1 MQTFRFGLIEITVR
15 LDFPL
20 DVLKLCLELFL
31 RLDTLHE
38 HDLVVLVH
46 LIELLVHVLQR
57 HIIILLWQILLHIL
71 LNEATLG
78 F

>member
-20 DVLKLCLELFL
+20 DVLELRLELFL

-57 HIIILLWQILLHIL
+57 HIIILLWQILLHVL
-71 LNEATLG
+71 LNEVTLG

>member
-1 MQTFRFGLIEITVR
+1 
-15 LDFPL
+15 
-20 DVLKLCLELFL
+20 
-31 RLDTLHE
+31 
-38 HDLVVLVH
+38 LVH

-71 LNEATLG
+71 LNEVTLG

>member
-1 MQTFRFGLIEITVR
+1 MQTFRFSLIEITVR

-20 DVLKLCLELFL
+20 DVLKLRLELFL